1 MVCVVNCILVMMENL
16 FDARVYM
23 IDGSFDILQIIQ
35 QEGVDS
41 LAVWELQQ
49 ACRARGMRA
58 YGLSEERLRLQLHQW
73 LDLSLNEKVP
83 PSLLLLSRTLYLP
96 ENVRPSDTL
105 AATISTLPEE
115 VGLCF

>member
-1 MVCVVNCILVMMENL
+1 M
-16 FDARVYM
+16 
-23 IDGSFDILQIIQ
+23 
-35 QEGVDS
+35 
-41 LAVWELQQ
+41 WELQQ

-115 VGLCF
+115 VSWCFQMRQLPLRKASLCDIIWIVFLDCIILRVNLKVFVLLNCIIM